1 MYIINT
7 VAVQWMNDK
16 FETALAGNRHKVTIF
31 YIVHHILY
39 ACSDALTVS
48 G

>member
-1 MYIINT
+1 MNINNT

-16 FETALAGNRHKVTIF
+16 FETALAGNEHKVTIF
-31 YIVHHILY
+31 YIVHHTLY
-39 ACSDALTVS
+39 VCSDALTVS

>member
-1 MYIINT
+1 
-7 VAVQWMNDK
+7 MNDHDK
-16 FETALAGNRHKVTIF
+16 FETALAGNRHKVTTF

-39 ACSDALTVS
+39 VCSDALTVS